1 MKIAP
6 RITIIVTIMIL
17 STFFSGCIESTNEE
31 DNLGTLVIAYEIKDN
46 LEDIDNNPQILAD
59 YLSDKLNYDVSIF
72 NVASEGAMIEALRFG
87 NADIAV
93 MDAGSG
99 WMGWQQHGLE
109 VLAAD
114 LNEDGKS
121 YYNSHAW
128 VKRDSEIGMAQ
139 IDGDRYTDPYS
150 LLASKNSCHTGWLKS
165 TGMLIPMGFLIGH
178 GYANIIG
185 DPNDVET
192 IRNTIYGFFGENSS
206 IPDVGSPYYG
216 DEGALRCLSEGKGEV
231 AFANENT
238 VEAYCGAGDGIERN
252 NNWCGNIEDYVALPT
267 FGKSPS
273 NPLMY
278 NPSKINNSLLEQ
290 LEEILIEMD
299 NEIEGISILKNIFNS
314 LGFISTNATEH
325 LSEFSSLMSNIPGIS
340 AYYDDKYEINN
351 SISPSLDK
359 IRIGFEINN
368 ISNDSNPELL
378 GKYLENTLGIEVEV
392 HIFNSEI
399 EILDAL
405 DANNIDIGLVNE
417 NAAWYGWKQYSLAVM
432 AAIKDEDGRSKHE
445 SKAWIRSGSDI
456 AIAHLDDD
464 EETDPF
470 ELLNG
475 KISCHTSLL
484 DSAGTFI
491 PLGNLIN
498 NGYINSFENDIE
510 NFSIINTIQTFLSKN
525 SSIPDEE
532 DDYYGEDGALKCL
545 SKGTGD
551 VAFIKYNA
559 IEKFCNGPESAEWCL
574 DAAQYISLPTLGE
587 IPTKSIIYNPNYLD
601 IQTRTAI
608 LNSLMTLNY
617 EMYVENYSVMGNT
630 YTGCYDISVHVIDE
644 ESPKNNCGS
653 EILHNV
659 LDSSGII
666 TINSQ
671 DHLGKYSEIIINV
684 PKIIEYQQQLL
695 QA

>member
-1 MKIAP
+1 MKINP
-6 RITIIVTIMIL
+6 RITIFVTIMIL
-17 STFFSGCIESTNEE
+17 TTFFSGCVESTNE
-31 DNLGTLVIAYEIKDN
+31 DNDLGTLVIAYEIKDN
-46 LEDIDNNPQILAD
+46 LEDIDNNPQIIAD
-59 YLSDKLNYDVSIF
+59 YLSKKLNYDVSIF

-99 WMGWQQHGLE
+99 WIGWQQHGLE

-128 VKRDSEIGMAQ
+128 VKSDSEIGMAQ

-231 AFANENT
+231 AFVNENT
-238 VEAYCGAGDGIERN
+238 VEKYCGVDGGIEKN
-252 NNWCGNIEDYVALPT
+252 NNWCGNVEEYVALPA

-278 NPSKINNSLLEQ
+278 NPSKMSNNLLEE

-299 NEIEGISILKNIFNS
+299 NEIEGKNILKNIFNS

-340 AYYDDKYEINN
+340 AYYDDKYELNN
-351 SISPSLDK
+351 SISPSLGK
-359 IRIGFEINN
+359 VRLGLEINN

-378 GKYLENTLGIEVEV
+378 GKYLQNTLGVEVEV

-405 DANNIDIGLVNE
+405 DVNNIDIGLVNE

-445 SKAWIRSGSDI
+445 SKAWIKAGSDI
-456 AIAHLDDD
+456 AIAHLDGD

-484 DSAGTFI
+484 DSAGTFM
-491 PLGNLIN
+491 PLGNLIK

-510 NFSIINTIQTFLSKN
+510 NFSIINTIQTFLSLN

-532 DDYYGEDGALKCL
+532 GDYYGEEGALKCL
-545 SKGTGD
+545 SKGSGD
-551 VAFIKYNA
+551 VAFTKYKA
-559 IEKFCNGPESAEWCL
+559 IEKFCIGPDSEEWCL
-574 DAAQYISLPTLGE
+574 DDAQYISLPTLGE

-617 EMYVENYSVMGNT
+617 KMYVENYSVMGNT

-671 DHLGKYSEIIINV
+671 DHLGEYSEIITNI
-684 PKIIEYQQQLL
+684 PKIIEYHQQLL
-695 QA
+695 QI